1 MKTAMRTGKPK
12 VWDKQ
17 KRTYEIKWPD
27 GKRELWKK
35 ITIREC
41 LTKYYN
47 MGAQGLG
54 LEIREV
60 VGKEL
65 KLQEIM
71 DE

>member
-1 MKTAMRTGKPK
+1 MKTAMNTGKPK

-17 KRTYEIKWPD
+17 KRTYE
-27 GKRELWKK
+27 KRELWKK

-47 MGAQGLG
+47 MGAQELG